1 MNRLARWIL
10 VGLCMALILVIGVPV
25 SAQTTWP
32 ELQVEPSWGM
42 RTRAG
47 WTELRVT
54 VMQGGGEPWQ
64 GELVI
69 ENPREEIT
77 YRVPLD
83 LPAQTHKVYRVPV
96 FVGDSV
102 SLRLT
107 LRDSKKNEKPV
118 QNLAFTSIPDEQR
131 FCVVVSSQPVSV
143 SWLCDVVSYLER
155 PDDLPEWIPAW
166 DSVDV
171 LFWDGV
177 SSTELTL
184 AQQQAM
190 ETWVAMGGQLIIG
203 GGDALRGALEGL
215 PPVLRIASVS
225 GPARTLDA
233 FPLPD
238 VPSQTWIVSPLQRTT
253 DEAQSLLT
261 LEDGQPVAFK
271 QALGLGEVII
281 TGARLGLLTQTTW
294 LRTLV
299 NARAVPAIVLPF
311 VQSPW
316 GRAAAMNVYPGI
328 WDLFQFSKEALPAVR
343 GLFFFLVPLI
353 YVLLM
358 GPLAWFVVRRTHR
371 PLLAW
376 VLLPAVTLGVT
387 LIVFVI
393 LSTAQVGV
401 FPLEHTMSIVLVPD
415 PRVPA
420 RAIHHTA
427 FYAPQWRMFTFETTR
442 WTRPWLGA
450 YVTSNYYGTTGDF
463 FPVEITYQNEG
474 AHVQMRELDGV
485 VTWAEEEIFAAP
497 SLKAELSIVPSGGDY
512 TLQGTLSSAQAL
524 EDVYLI
530 WGASQLAYSIGSTL
544 PAGQNTRINQGLM
557 PVALPQSLISFI
569 EQSSAPM
576 YYGGP
581 SPKPKPVSYDSGCF
595 IVGTTNHS
603 KTGGYALIGKGRQA
617 HEQIWVYRVPCPG
630 MAGTSQVEELVINPA
645 QWVVASTD
653 HWLEEN
659 QWLPVNSYEAMSS
672 IDYVAYLPLEFRE
685 VETLTIDLTMRF
697 GSKPAEVIRA
707 IEAYDRKAEDWIE
720 LPKSLLT
727 DGTLT
732 LEGEDAM
739 RFVSSGLPRMSL
751 RVYNR
756 TSATGTTDYVSFA
769 LTLRARP

>member
-1 MNRLARWIL
+1 MKRPAWRVL
-10 VGLCMALILVIGVPV
+10 VGLWVALALFCGGPV
-25 SAQTTWP
+25 SAQATWP
-32 ELQVEPSWGM
+32 ELQVEAAWGM

-54 VMQGGGEPWQ
+54 VTQGGGPWQ

-69 ENPREEIT
+69 DNPREAIT
-77 YRVPLD
+77 YRIPLD
-83 LPAQTHKVYRVPV
+83 LPAQTRKIYRVPV
-96 FVGDSV
+96 FVGESI

-107 LRDSKKNEKPV
+107 LRDPQQNEKPL
-118 QNLAFTSIPDEQR
+118 QNLAFASISDEER
-131 FCVVVSSQPVSV
+131 FCVVVGTQSMSV
-143 SWLCDVVSYLER
+143 SGLCDAVAYLER
-155 PDDLPEWIPAW
+155 PDALPEWIPAW

-177 SSTELTL
+177 SSADMTP

-215 PPVLRIASVS
+215 PSVLRIASVS

-238 VPSQTWIVSPLQRTT
+238 APSQTWMVSPLQGTT
-253 DEAQSLLT
+253 DEAQALMA

-281 TGARLGLLTQTTW
+281 IGARLSLLTRTAW
-294 LRTLV
+294 LWTLV
-299 NARAVPAIVLPF
+299 KGRGVPAIVLPF

-316 GRAAAMNVYPGI
+316 GRAAAMNVYPDI
-328 WDLFQFSKEALPAVR
+328 WNLLQFPQEALPAVR

-353 YVLLM
+353 YILLM
-358 GPLAWFVVRRTHR
+358 GPLAWLVVRRTHR

-376 VLLPAVTLGVT
+376 ILLPAVTLGVT

-401 FPLEHTMSIVLVPD
+401 FPLEHTMSIIFVPD
-415 PRVPA
+415 GRVPA

-427 FYAPQWRMFTFETTR
+427 FYAPQWRKFTFETTR

-450 YVTSNYYGTTGDF
+450 YVNSNYYGTGGDF

-474 AHVQMRELDGV
+474 ARVQMRELDGI

-497 SLKAELSIVPSGGDY
+497 AFQTELYLVPSGGDY
-512 TLQGTLSSAQAL
+512 KLQGTISNAQPL
-524 EDVYLI
+524 KDVYLI
-530 WGASQLAYSIGSTL
+530 WGTSQLAYSIASTL
-544 PAGQNTRINQGLM
+544 PSGRNTRIDRGLT
-557 PVALPQSLISFI
+557 PVALPQSLSSFI
-569 EQSSAPM
+569 EQSSGPV

-581 SPKPKPVSYDSGCF
+581 SPQPKQVSYGSQCFMVATTEQSGA
-595 IVGTTNHS
+595 GE
-603 KTGGYALIGKGRQA
+603 YALIGKGRQA
-617 HEQIWVYRVPCPG
+617 HEQIWVYRVPCPA
-630 MAGTSQVEELVINPA
+630 MAGTSQVEELVIEPA
-645 QWVVASTD
+645 QWVVAYTD

-672 IDYVAYLPLEFRE
+672 IDYVAYLPLEFRA

-697 GSKPAEVIRA
+697 GTKPAEVIRA
-707 IEAYDRKAEDWIE
+707 IEAYDRKAEAWVE

-732 LEGEDAM
+732 LEGEEAM
-739 RFVSSGLPRMSL
+739 RFVGPGLPRMSL

-756 TSATGTTDYVSFA
+756 TSATGTSEYVSFA